1 MNRYLLAACA
11 VIVAVMMAVALW
23 FQHKAR
29 VEKARAEAAVAQAQ
43 VEQKARE
50 ALETYTQQ
58 TIIVRER
65 GNVAVQH
72 IYDTPDASTPVPVGV
87 LSAWR
92 SGIDSVRG
100 RPGAKPGDP
109 PAVP

>member
-1 MNRYLLAACA
+1 MNRYLLMGCTA
-11 VIVAVMMAVALW
+11 IVAVMVAVALW
-23 FQHKAR
+23 FQHRAR

-43 VEQKARE
+43 TEQRARE

-72 IYDTPDASTPVPVGV
+72 IYESPDASTPVPDGV

-100 RPGAKPGDP
+100 KQGDS

>member
-1 MNRYLLAACA
+1 MNRYIL
-11 VIVAVMMAVALW
+11 IGVMLAVAISVAAVLW
-23 FQHKAR
+23 FQHRAR

-43 VEQKARE
+43 TEQRARE

-72 IYDTPDASTPVPVGV
+72 IYESPDSSTPVPDGV

-100 RPGAKPGDP
+100 KQGAEPGNP

>member
-1 MNRYLLAACA
+1 MNRYLVMICMA
-11 VIVAVMMAVALW
+11 IVAVMVAVALW

-29 VEKARAEAAVAQAQ
+29 VEKAKAEAAVAQAQ
-43 VEQKARE
+43 VEQRARE

-72 IYDTPDASTPVPVGV
+72 IYDAPDASTPVPDGV

-92 SGIDSVRG
+92 SGIDRVRG
-100 RPGAKPGDP
+100 KQGAEPGDP

>member
-1 MNRYLLAACA
+1 MNRYILIGA
-11 VIVAVMMAVALW
+11 VVAVAISVAAALW
-23 FQHKAR
+23 FQHRAR
-29 VEKARAEAAVAQAQ
+29 VEKAKAEAAVAQAQ
-43 VEQKARE
+43 TEQNARE

-72 IYDTPDASTPVPVGV
+72 IYESPDASTPVPAGV

-100 RPGAKPGDP
+100 KQSAEPGDP

>member
-1 MNRYLLAACA
+1 MNRYILMGCM
-11 VIVAVMMAVALW
+11 VIVAISVAAALW
-23 FQHKAR
+23 FQHRAR

-72 IYDTPDASTPVPVGV
+72 IYDAPDASTPVPDGV

-100 RPGAKPGDP
+100 EQGAEPGDS

>member
-1 MNRYLLAACA
+1 MNRYLLMGCMA
-11 VIVAVMMAVALW
+11 IVAVSVAAVLW
-23 FQHKAR
+23 FQHRAR

-43 VEQKARE
+43 GEQRARE

-72 IYDTPDASTPVPVGV
+72 IYESPDSSTPVPDGV
-87 LSAWR
+87 LSAGR
-92 SGIDSVRG
+92 SGSDCVRG
-100 RPGAKPGDP
+100 KQGADSRP
-109 PAVP
+109 VP

>member
-1 MNRYLLAACA
+1 MMRYLLAGMLVAIA
-11 VIVAVMMAVALW
+11 LALVAVLW
-23 FQHKAR
+23 FRHQAEVSK
-29 VEKARAEAAVAQAQ
+29 EKAEAAIAQAQ
-43 VEQKARE
+43 TEQRARE

-65 GNVAVQH
+65 GNAAVQH
-72 IYDTPDASTPVPVGV
+72 IYDTPDASTPVPAGV

-92 SGIDSVRG
+92 AGIDSVRG
-100 RPGAKPGDP
+100 KQSAEPSDP

>member
-1 MNRYLLAACA
+1 MNRYLVMGVMLAVAISLAA
-11 VIVAVMMAVALW
+11 VLW
-23 FQHKAR
+23 FQHRAR

-43 VEQKARE
+43 TEQRARE
-50 ALETYTQQ
+50 ATETYTRQ
-58 TIIVRER
+58 TIIYRER

-72 IYDTPDASTPVPVGV
+72 IYESPDSSTPVPDGV

-100 RPGAKPGDP
+100 KQGSEPGDP